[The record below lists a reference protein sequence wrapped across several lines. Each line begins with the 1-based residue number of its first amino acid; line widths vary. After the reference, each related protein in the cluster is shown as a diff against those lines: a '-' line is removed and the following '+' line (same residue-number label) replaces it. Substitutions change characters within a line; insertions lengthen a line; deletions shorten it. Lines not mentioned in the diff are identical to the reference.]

1 MALTD
6 HTQTGL
12 RDEPPRAKAMTIGAV
27 CKSLEQEF
35 PDISISKI
43 RFLEDQK
50 LIAPRRTPG
59 GYRLFSADDVE
70 RLRAILRMQRDE
82 FLPLAVIRD
91 MLTQGASRPTGT
103 RRRRARALAQA
114 DRRLSLD
121 ELATETDAD
130 LRFIQELEEYQLL
143 EGRRAGVPKPYTR
156 TDVEIV
162 TLCQRLARY
171 GVAARHLKA
180 FRSAVGREAGLL
192 EQILAP
198 SLRSTNPDRRAAGL
212 DELEALAELTSDLT
226 HLLLVRD
233 LRHSVR

>member
-1 MALTD
+1 MAA
-6 HTQTGL
+6 
-12 RDEPPRAKAMTIGAV
+12 EPNTAPSNLTIGAV
-27 CKSLEQEF
+27 CRMLGEEF
-35 PDISISKI
+35 DDISISKI

-50 LIAPRRTPG
+50 LISPQRTQG
-59 GYRLFSADDVE
+59 GYRLFSTDDVE

-91 MLTQGASRPTGT
+91 LLTQGASRPSGT

-114 DRRLSLD
+114 DRRLTRE
-121 ELATETDAD
+121 ELASETDAD

-143 EGRRAGVPKPYTR
+143 EGRRMALGKPYTR

-162 TLCQRLARY
+162 SLCQRLARY

-198 SLRSTNPDRRAAGL
+198 SLRSSNPDRREAGL
-212 DELEALAELTSDLT
+212 EELEALAELTSDLT

-233 LRHSVR
+233 LRRDSVG